1 MWLRSLLSLHK
12 LPLPFQKHLPP
23 NKIPPAV
30 LTGSCISIPTVGEY
44 FRARYKSWH
53 GRGKKK
59 QRGRGLGFKFWA
71 NSLYPVLERR
81 HICITVCSELQ
92 IARSVPSLFTDMP
105 SIMFLSQYLPSPGLT
120 SFLNRM
126 GKLLVPSFQAVSPI
140 LLHKTAYTIAKHLIV
155 LVLDCSISPIPKI
168 MTDWFWLLFWPILQS
183 PGWKAVFYF
192 QFAQMQ
198 TITQHA
204 RCWWVRLFGSLLLAV
219 IFSISCGPRKISF
232 TQGTKGFG
240 FAGEWMM

>member
-12 LPLPFQKHLPP
+12 LPLPFQKCLPP

-92 IARSVPSLFTDMP
+92 DARSVPSLVTDMP

-120 SFLNRM
+120 SFSTGWENYWFPAF
-126 GKLLVPSFQAVSPI
+126 KLFLQFY
-140 LLHKTAYTIAKHLIV
+140 YTKQLI
-155 LVLDCSISPIPKI
+155 P
-168 MTDWFWLLFWPILQS
+168 LQS
-183 PGWKAVFYF
+183 
-192 QFAQMQ
+192 
-198 TITQHA
+198 T
-204 RCWWVRLFGSLLLAV
+204 
-219 IFSISCGPRKISF
+219 
-232 TQGTKGFG
+232 
-240 FAGEWMM
+240 